1 MIKDAADLF
10 ALEGAR
16 AEEILKGL
24 KEDAKDALD
33 LVLLEAPAGSAR
45 ERYRHARERVF
56 PLLVRLEDEGERGA
70 ALDDAAGSLGLGKRD
85 LRKAFGEYAE
95 QTRQVQGAAE
105 HDDEP
110 EDEPL
115 APEPGSERHGRAM
128 GLLTDPDILERAAQT
143 MEGLGHVGEHVPKK
157 LAFVCGISARAGHPI
172 QPSTHAESSTGKNY
186 LWDTALSLFPP
197 EMVIKR
203 SAVSDKALFRT
214 EADLRGAIL
223 YLQEVAGSEGAD
235 FTIRI
240 LQSAQSLEYE
250 ATEKMPDG
258 SFRTVVHRK
267 EGPTVVVQT
276 TTKLRLFHE
285 NDTRVFPIYLD
296 ESAEQTGRIV
306 GHALLRAETGGVSQ
320 EEREDMVAMWH
331 DAVRLLEPAEVIV
344 PYARRIEVPSHR
356 VRVRR
361 DVNRLLD
368 VIRVLAWLHQHVRDR
383 DEQGRVLA
391 TEDDFRVALEL
402 VSDSLGRAWRSLT
415 PVEEAL
421 MDAAR
426 ALPEARR
433 RNGFHRADLGVEG
446 YDKRRTQ
453 DALKALT
460 DTGYLECDFRKG
472 PRGYRY
478 SLSRDPENR
487 GLGISLRTPGDGRED
502 APNEPDAVTKEEDD
516 DEDSSHPT
524 DEEGEARASARDK
537 HRAVGSALSTDEEP
551 TARSRGD
558 EPEYSPAGE
567 VLREVTWPEDCLE
580 ELSALGW
587 FRAETAFEV
596 QEFPEGYLL
605 DKDPVAYRLRHK
617 VGIFQ
622 GYGWVPYAYDGP
634 TVLVV
639 AAEDV
644 LELRA
649 NYKEEE
655 ALRLAGGWPSTP
667 QEMGARLG
675 RVIPLLQAEPHPFL
689 DLGLADWYPQAGV
702 PFPRDPEKLCRPA
715 YLHAEKWKR
724 EGSDEE
730 LWALVALREG
740 WSPPDRA
747 IEFAVWF
754 RATNQSLTI
763 ESSDEDDFQF

>member
-1 MIKDAADLF
+1 MAATR
-10 ALEGAR
+10 GRAR
-16 AEEILKGL
+16 VRTAIYARISKGDGSQDEENQ
-24 KEDAKDALD
+24 
-33 LVLLEAPAGSAR
+33 LLELR
-45 ERYRHARERVF
+45 EFCER
-56 PLLVRLEDEGERGA
+56 
-70 ALDDAAGSLGLGKRD
+70 
-85 LRKAFGEYAE
+85 
-95 QTRQVQGAAE
+95 QGHE
-105 HDDEP
+105 
-110 EDEPL
+110 L
-115 APEPGSERHGRAM
+115 
-128 GLLTDPDILERAAQT
+128 
-143 MEGLGHVGEHVPKK
+143 VGEHVPKK
-157 LAFVCGISARAGHPI
+157 LAFVCGISARAGYPI
-172 QPSTHAESSTGKNY
+172 QPSTHAESSTGKNF
-186 LWDTALSLFPP
+186 LWDTALALLPP

-214 EADLRGAIL
+214 GADLRGAVL

-235 FTIRI
+235 FTIRV
-240 LQSAQSLEYE
+240 LQSTQSLEYE

-276 TTKLRLFHE
+276 TTKIRLFHE

-296 ESAEQTGRIV
+296 ESAAQTERIV
-306 GHALLRAETGGVSQ
+306 GHALLLAETGGIPQ
-320 EEREDMVAMWH
+320 GEREDILKVWH

-368 VIRVLAWLHQHVRDR
+368 VIRVHAWLHQHGRER
-383 DEQGRVLA
+383 DERGRVLA
-391 TEDDFRVALEL
+391 TEDDFRAAREL
-402 VSDSLGRAWRSLT
+402 VSDSLERAWESLT
-415 PVEEAL
+415 PAEEAV
-421 MDAAR
+421 MGAIA
-426 ALPEARR
+426 ALPKANQK
-433 RNGFHRADLGVEG
+433 NGFTRNQLEVAGH
-446 YDKRRTQ
+446 DKRRVQ

-460 DTGYLECDFRKG
+460 ESGYLESERRGG
-472 PRGYRY
+472 PGGYRY
-478 SLSRDPENR
+478 TLSRNPENK
-487 GLGISLRTPGDGRED
+487 GLGISLRGMGDCEGSSD
-502 APNEPDAVTKEEDD
+502 GPDAETKEDSAHHT
-516 DEDSSHPT
+516 DEDEG
-524 DEEGEARASARDK
+524 EEGEARASARDE
-537 HRAVGSALSTDEEP
+537 HRAVGSALSPDEDP

-558 EPEYSPAGE
+558 DPEDGFAGDE
-567 VLREVTWPEDCLE
+567 LREVTWPEDCLE

-596 QEFPEGYLL
+596 QESPEVCLL
-605 DKDPVAYRLRHK
+605 DKDPVAYRLRHE

-649 NYKEEE
+649 NDKEEE
-655 ALRLAGGWPSTP
+655 ALRSTGGWPSTP
-667 QEMGARLG
+667 QEMGARLE
-675 RVIPLLQAEPHPFL
+675 RVMPILQAEPRPFL
-689 DLGLADWYPQAGV
+689 DLGLLDWYFWVKV
-702 PFPRDPEKLCRPA
+702 PLPRDQEKLCRPA

-754 RATNQSLTI
+754 RATGQSLTI
-763 ESSDEDDFQF
+763 ETSDEDDFQF

>member
-1 MIKDAADLF
+1 MLKDAADLF
-10 ALEGAR
+10 VAEGERAREVLEA
-16 AEEILKGL
+16 L
-24 KEDAKDALD
+24 KEESKDALD
-33 LVLLEAPAGSAR
+33 LALSEAPGGSAR
-45 ERYRHARERVF
+45 ERYRHAREGIF
-56 PLLVRLEDEGERGA
+56 PLLVRIEDEGERGA
-70 ALDDAAGSLGLGKRD
+70 ALDDAAGNLGLGKRD
-85 LRKAFGEYAE
+85 LRKAFGEYALE
-95 QTRQVQGAAE
+95 ARQVQGAAE
-105 HDDEP
+105 QDDEP

-115 APEPGSERHGRAM
+115 APEPGSERHERAM
-128 GLLTDPDILERAAQT
+128 GLLTDPNILERAAQT
-143 MEGLGHVGEHVPKK
+143 MERLGHVGEQVPKK

-186 LWDTALSLFPP
+186 LWDTALSLLPP

-214 EADLRGAIL
+214 GADLKGAVL

-258 SFRTVVHRK
+258 SFSTVVHRK

-276 TTKLRLFHE
+276 TTKIRLFHE

-306 GHALLRAETGGVSQ
+306 GHALLRAETGSIPQG
-320 EEREDMVAMWH
+320 EREDILGVWH
-331 DAVRLLEPAEVIV
+331 DVVRLLEPAEVIV

-361 DVNRLLD
+361 DINRLLD

-391 TEDDFRVALEL
+391 TEDDFRAALEL
-402 VSDSLGRAWRSLT
+402 VSDSLRRAWRSLT
-415 PVEEAL
+415 PTEEAV

-433 RNGFHRADLGVEG
+433 KNGFHRADLAVEG

-478 SLSRDPENR
+478 TLSRDPENK

-502 APNEPDAVTKEEDD
+502 STNEPDAVTKEED
-516 DEDSSHPT
+516 SSHPT
-524 DEEGEARASARDK
+524 DEDEEGEPRASARDE
-537 HRAVGSALSTDEEP
+537 HRAVESAFSPDEDP

-558 EPEYSPAGE
+558 EPEYSFAGDE
-567 VLREVTWPEDCLE
+567 LHEVTWPEDCLE

-587 FRAETAFEV
+587 FCAETAFEA
-596 QEFPEGYLL
+596 EDSSEGYFM

-639 AAEDV
+639 ATEDV

-649 NYKEEE
+649 NHKEEE
-655 ALRLAGGWPSTP
+655 ALRSAGGWPSTP

-675 RVIPLLQAEPHPFL
+675 QVIPLLQAEPHPFL
-689 DLGLADWYPQAGV
+689 DLGLADWYSQAGV